1 MKYLTVKSMRS
12 RQADVSVRFE
22 GCRGAGARR
31 ALPLMLAALKS
42 VHLPSPAMT
51 EANYGKMPPELLLHG
66 DRPLQ
71 ARPPQGEQARALR
84 CATAGVRG
92 KKLIFW
98 DIPHKSD

>member
-1 MKYLTVKSMRS
+1 MSLFTLK
-12 RQADVSVRFE
+12 
-22 GCRGAGARR
+22 GAGGGRSACTCFD
-31 ALPLMLAALKS
+31 AGSFKKS

-51 EANYGKMPPELLLHG
+51 EANYGKMPPELLFHG

-84 CATAGVRG
+84 FATAGVRG

-98 DIPHKSD
+98 DISHKSD